1 MFTWLE
7 AAVLCEELY
16 GVETNM
22 KEGYF
27 VCPECGEPLYEV
39 DWKCHNWE
47 ICPICGF
54 EFMDYREDSAE

>member
-16 GVETNM
+16 SAEVNM

-27 VCPECGEPLYEV
+27 VCPECGEPLLLE
-39 DWKCHNWE
+39 DWPKHDWSV
-47 ICPICGF
+47 CPICKMTF
-54 EFMDYREDSAE
+54 EEG

>member
-27 VCPECGEPLYEV
+27 VCPECGEMLLSE
-39 DWKCHNWE
+39 DWSDYNWE
-47 ICPICGF
+47 TCPICKF
-54 EFMDYREDSAE
+54 EFYSE